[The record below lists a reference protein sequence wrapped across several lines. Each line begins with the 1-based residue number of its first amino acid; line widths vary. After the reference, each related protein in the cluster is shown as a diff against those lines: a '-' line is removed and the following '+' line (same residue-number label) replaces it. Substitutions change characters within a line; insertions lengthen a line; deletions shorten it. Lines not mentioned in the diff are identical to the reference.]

1 MKRAILAN
9 GLSNIDPVDTIR
21 LTLATVSKMGSIEL
35 LGNLVTVHTLQCGSQ
50 ETICKE
56 HFIGIY
62 DQLTNADFLQEFTLR
77 CFESDDRQIH
87 YH

>member
-9 GLSNIDPVDTIR
+9 GLSYIDPVDTIQ
-21 LTLATVSKMGSIEL
+21 LTLATVSKMGNIES

-62 DQLTNADFLQEFTLR
+62 DQLTNADFLSGIHATLL
-77 CFESDDRQIH
+77 
-87 YH
+87 